1 MGLSLQLWFCGVVG
15 FNPQFFFFFFFL
27 GGGVESFLLLG
38 RGWEFFFKF
47 CLVWVVLVLLCFLRF
62 FLFFVMGW
70 KFINICSIFIHSH
83 NFFCVLWGSV
93 SVGRCAFF
101 VFGLSNI

>member
-1 MGLSLQLWFCGVVG
+1 MGLWVSIH
-15 FNPQFFFFFFFL
+15 NFFFFFFFW

-38 RGWEFFFKF
+38 RGWEFFLKF